1 METVISKIKKQ
12 GSLFDALDDPEGD
25 RTVIP
30 PTRSAE
36 IAAALAAELMP
47 KRAATP
53 VPLPTIQ
60 HLLLVDGRAVLDSC
74 WHAAGQ
80 VVNET
85 IGAYCAIVMLTIER
99 ESPSHVCIAFD
110 HPNGVQIRRSKMPGY
125 KGNREEKT
133 ESHLRAI
140 ELAKEAT
147 ALLGFRV
154 ICSPAGEADDVL
166 ATIAVRVPTG
176 NKVTILSQDKDLLAL
191 CSEEHIG
198 LLWRRKGEWFSWRG
212 PEAARERLGVS
223 SHQVADF
230 LAMVGDSADNIPGAD
245 GVGEKTAAALL
256 DRYGSLEGIESAMAR
271 GSLDIKNG
279 GRISERL
286 LASWPNVKMARWAV
300 ALATDLEGEDI
311 PQSAWDVDA
320 ICRWNHGRVVLSGL
334 ERFANMHRIKYL
346 ESLVSFRRLTERDQS
361 APPRF

>member
-1 METVISKIKKQ
+1 METVISKIKGQ
-12 GSLFDALDDPEGD
+12 GSLFNDDPEGD

-53 VPLPTIQ
+53 IPLPTIE

-85 IGAYCAIVMLTIER
+85 IGAYCAIVMLAIER

-110 HPNGVQIRRSKMPGY
+110 HPNGVQLRRSKMPGY

-191 CSEEHIG
+191 CLEEHIG

-223 SHQVADF
+223 CHQVADF

-300 ALATDLEGEDI
+300 ALATDLEGEGI

-320 ICRWNHGRVVLSGL
+320 ICRWNHGRAALLGL
-334 ERFANMHRIKYL
+334 ERFANTHRIKYL
-346 ESLVSFRRLTERDQS
+346 ESLVGFRRLTERDQS